1 MGAVYEVVDEKISS
15 RRALKVMLPSLVGDE
30 GLRARFALEARVVG
44 DIESEH
50 IVHISDAGVDVAT
63 GTPFIVMDLLRG
75 EDLAS
80 LVRRR
85 RVLTFAEAVAYLFQA
100 ALGLDKTHAAGVVHR
115 DLKPENLFITHR
127 DDGSTCLKILDFGI
141 AKVLA
146 QPSVLYSTTVM
157 MGTPGYMSPEQ
168 IKNRPLGPATD
179 IYALGHIA
187 YTLIVG
193 ELYWADEIQ
202 RGSAYMLV
210 ADIMHGISELPSVRA
225 PRRRRIALPAAFDA
239 WFLKA
244 TALSPQ
250 DRWDRAS
257 TAVRA
262 LTEALGLFSPSSL
275 DSTRDFGSPAKAR
288 DPLEVPLLE
297 EPQALPPEPIDPP
310 WVARQ
315 TQAAPRTILE
325 PARVSDTITSIEK
338 TLIWTDAALARP
350 TPEGSPTDSTEV
362 TAEAPPDGPDEM
374 AKEPGK
380 SE

>member
-50 IVHISDAGVDVAT
+50 IVHISDAGVDEAT

-202 RGSAYMLV
+202 RGSAYLLV

-288 DPLEVPLLE
+288 DPLELPLLE

-325 PARVSDTITSIEK
+325 PARVSDTIASIEK
-338 TLIWTDAALARP
+338 TLIWTDAALAAP
-350 TPEGSPTDSTEV
+350 APEGSPTDSTEV
-362 TAEAPPDGPDEM
+362 MAEAPTDAPDEM

-380 SE
+380 GE

>member
-350 TPEGSPTDSTEV
+350 TPGGSPTDSTEV
-362 TAEAPPDGPDEM
+362 TADAPPDGPDEM